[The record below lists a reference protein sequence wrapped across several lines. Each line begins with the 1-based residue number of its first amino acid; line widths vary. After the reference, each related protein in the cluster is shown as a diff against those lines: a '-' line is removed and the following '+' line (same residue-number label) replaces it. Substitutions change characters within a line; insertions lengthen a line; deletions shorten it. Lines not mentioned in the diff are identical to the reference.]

1 MQQHGKSFAGLLTAG
16 LLALTPLLAQSPQ
29 GAGQDKPA
37 GQSQSQSSQGTSSQR
52 PGATS
57 GQSGQSGQGQSQSG
71 ARSQP
76 AHDQG
81 GSANRMGAD
90 SAFVT
95 KAAMGGMAEV
105 KLGQLATQKAS
116 NADVKSFAQQMVDDH
131 GKANDELKQ
140 LASKKGVTLP
150 TDIDAKHQATY
161 DRLSKLSGAEFDR
174 AYMQEMVS
182 DHRMDVNEFRRE
194 SKSGAD
200 SDVKGWAAKT
210 LPTLE
215 HHLQMAEST
224 NAKVKK

>member
-1 MQQHGKSFAGLLTAG
+1 MKQHGRSFAGLLTAG

-29 GAGQDKPA
+29 GAGQDK
-37 GQSQSQSSQGTSSQR
+37 SQSSQGTSSQR
-52 PGATS
+52 PGGTS
-57 GQSGQSGQGQSQSG
+57 SQSSQSGQGQSSQGG

-76 AHDQG
+76 ANDQG

-95 KAAMGGMAEV
+95 KAAIGGMAEV

-182 DHRMDVNEFRRE
+182 DHRTDVNEFRRE

-200 SDVKGWAAKT
+200 PDVKGWAAKT